1 MLNGAVRFLEPV
13 DGNNHQ
19 SLTWLSTDGSAWEGP
34 FACPTGLGTWRWSAT
49 WHEGYGYSFGYSGK
63 DEAGCL
69 YRTSDGKTWEVLRDD
84 VYPQPE
90 TYPNESSIVF
100 DPDGTAYCLL
110 RRDRGPATAFLG
122 LSQSPYKDWKWKDLG
137 VKVGGPKIM
146 QLADGR
152 FLATVRLYDGKVR
165 TSLCL
170 VDPISGSLSECL
182 KLPSGGD
189 TSYAGMV
196 EHEGIL
202 WISYYSSHEEKTAI
216 YLARVEF

>member
-1 MLNGAVRFLEPV
+1 
-13 DGNNHQ
+13 
-19 SLTWLSTDGSAWEGP
+19 
-34 FACPTGLGTWRWSAT
+34 
-49 WHEGYGYSFGYSGK
+49 
-63 DEAGCL
+63 
-69 YRTSDGKTWEVLRDD
+69 VLRDD

-100 DPDGTAYCLL
+100 DKDGIAYCLL
-110 RRDRGPATAFLG
+110 RRDKGPATAFLG
-122 LSQSPYKDWKWKDLG
+122 LSSFPYRDWEWKDLG
-137 VKVGGPKIM
+137 VRVGGPKIM
-146 QLADGR
+146 QLSDGR

-170 VDPISGSLSECL
+170 VDPVKSSLTECL
-182 KLPSGGD
+182 ELPSGGD

-196 EHEGIL
+196 EHDGIL